1 MKKILSTLVA
11 LCFPFFL
18 FAKDQN
24 FTINSG
30 DSAWMLVATTLVV
43 LMTPAGLAL
52 FYGGLTRSKN
62 VLNTIGMS
70 YAAFCIG
77 FITWIIAGYSFVFSG
92 DGLFFGNFDNV
103 LLNNIKVTDLTGT
116 IPTYLFVAFQ
126 GSFAAIAVAI
136 VSGSIIE
143 RVKFSTWC
151 IFVPLWILFIYCP
164 VAHWLWGGGFLSN
177 QGELDFAGG
186 TVIHVNAG
194 VAGLILSLMLG
205 KRKDFSFNSSK
216 PSSIK
221 LTVLGSALLLF
232 GWFGF
237 NAGSEFAANFIS
249 ANALLVTCISACAGG
264 LSWLFTESMDVKK
277 PTLIGLAS
285 GVISGLVAITPAAG
299 YVGPSSS
306 VVIGIL
312 GGIIGYFGT
321 VKLKVIIGYDD
332 SLDAFGVHG
341 LVGIAG
347 ALMTGIFANP
357 LINDGIGVMYGN
369 PSQFPIQLKV
379 VGATVLFSS
388 IGTFIIFKVCSFFTR
403 GARVHEIVEHKGLD
417 SMIHGE
423 KGFNLIK
430 EELHS
435 KT

>member
-1 MKKILSTLVA
+1 
-11 LCFPFFL
+11 
-18 FAKDQN
+18 
-24 FTINSG
+24 
-30 DSAWMLVATTLVV
+30 
-43 LMTPAGLAL
+43 
-52 FYGGLTRSKN
+52 
-62 VLNTIGMS
+62 MS

-194 VAGLILSLMLG
+194 VAGLVLSLMLG
-205 KRKDFSFNSSK
+205 KRKDFSFHSSK

-369 PSQFPIQLKV
+369 PSQFLIQLKV

>member
-194 VAGLILSLMLG
+194 VAGLVLSLMLG
-205 KRKDFSFNSSK
+205 KRKDFSIHSSK

-332 SLDAFGVHG
+332 SLDAFG
-341 LVGIAG
+341 
-347 ALMTGIFANP
+347 
-357 LINDGIGVMYGN
+357 IGVMYGN
-369 PSQFPIQLKV
+369 PSQFFIQLKV

>member
-1 MKKILSTLVA
+1 M
-11 LCFPFFL
+11 
-18 FAKDQN
+18 
-24 FTINSG
+24 
-30 DSAWMLVATTLVV
+30 
-43 LMTPAGLAL
+43 
-52 FYGGLTRSKN
+52 
-62 VLNTIGMS
+62 
-70 YAAFCIG
+70 
-77 FITWIIAGYSFVFSG
+77 
-92 DGLFFGNFDNV
+92 
-103 LLNNIKVTDLTGT
+103 
-116 IPTYLFVAFQ
+116 
-126 GSFAAIAVAI
+126 
-136 VSGSIIE
+136 
-143 RVKFSTWC
+143 
-151 IFVPLWILFIYCP
+151 PLWILFIYCP

-194 VAGLILSLMLG
+194 VAGLVLSLMLG
-205 KRKDFSFNSSK
+205 KRKDFSFHSSK

-369 PSQFPIQLKV
+369 PSQFLIQLKV

-403 GARVHEIVEHKGLD
+403 GARVHEIVEQKGLD

-430 EELHS
+430 EELH
-435 KT
+435 K